1 MELTRAVGENLKR
14 IRKSKKLSMERLAA
28 EAGVSRS
35 MLGQIERGE
44 ANPSVGLL
52 GKLAGALKV
61 PAEVLL
67 ENDDF
72 EPLLLLRELD
82 YKAAGLDGGKAL
94 LRPSLP
100 YDDVLRQETFFL
112 ALYIRGRYAP
122 EPLVPGC
129 VCLATSLSGTVL
141 LHAEGQDFQLLRLLG
156 REIKFL
162 ILLFIVKRHRSGHSF
177 FLFGLWHGQFAAG
190 GLHKSNHVFPLINSL
205 VQKIVFCTII
215 RRGFG
220 QLRSKGCPLFGNFDA
235 QLVIPHQGKH
245 FAVQIHAIIAKH
257 FVVGHLPG
265 RGKLVRNILNKFGI
279 GGHKRFLSFHHHFM
293 ILYHISLLFTTFFL
307 I

>member
-82 YKAAGLDGGKAL
+82 NKAARLDGGKAL

-112 ALYIRGRYAP
+112 DLYISGRYAP
-122 EPLVPGC
+122 EPMVPAACAWPPASPARCCSTRRGRTSSCWSGTPCGSRRISPSGWKTSSTAPPGC
-129 VCLATSLSGTVL
+129 C
-141 LHAEGQDFQLLRLLG
+141 
-156 REIKFL
+156 
-162 ILLFIVKRHRSGHSF
+162 
-177 FLFGLWHGQFAAG
+177 
-190 GLHKSNHVFPLINSL
+190 
-205 VQKIVFCTII
+205 
-215 RRGFG
+215 
-220 QLRSKGCPLFGNFDA
+220 
-235 QLVIPHQGKH
+235 
-245 FAVQIHAIIAKH
+245 
-257 FVVGHLPG
+257 
-265 RGKLVRNILNKFGI
+265 
-279 GGHKRFLSFHHHFM
+279 
-293 ILYHISLLFTTFFL
+293 
-307 I
+307 

>member
-82 YKAAGLDGGKAL
+82 NKAARLDGGKAL

-112 ALYIRGRYAP
+112 DLYISGRYAP
-122 EPLVPGC
+122 EPMVPGC
-129 VCLATSLSGTVL
+129 VCLATSPSAWSSTVPERLVARHTQPGTIGSGAYRPL
-141 LHAEGQDFQLLRLLG
+141 MY
-156 REIKFL
+156 
-162 ILLFIVKRHRSGHSF
+162 RSRKNVS
-177 FLFGLWHGQFAAG
+177 
-190 GLHKSNHVFPLINSL
+190 
-205 VQKIVFCTII
+205 C
-215 RRGFG
+215 
-220 QLRSKGCPLFGNFDA
+220 
-235 QLVIPHQGKH
+235 
-245 FAVQIHAIIAKH
+245 
-257 FVVGHLPG
+257 
-265 RGKLVRNILNKFGI
+265 RNT
-279 GGHKRFLSFHHHFM
+279 S
-293 ILYHISLLFTTFFL
+293 S
-307 I
+307 